1 MTSGLLRGC
10 RQVPN
15 WASWGGRSDPYAIKW
30 LSLGSATDYY
40 SKPATSHSPD
50 SVVTMWVKAT
60 DILVNGTNY
69 GLYGVY
75 DGTSGAD
82 IFSLELAG
90 DTTLGNTVELFIG
103 NTLLGSTHIGV
114 NWVNITIRWISGA
127 TELWVNGVIVSNSP
141 VSYSGV
147 ITHHTIGVTNRPPP
161 TAVNYLDMCIVD
173 EIAYFDV
180 PLDPVVIYNSGVP
193 LQYSD
198 TYPNL
203 IASYEVEKSTGSI
216 TAYYIFPTYY
226 PAALP
231 ASFSWG
237 SASLAGK
244 VEVTTDAMRSSD
256 NNPLA
261 DMATKYGDWVYGV
274 TSIALPR
281 TPLGSGIDMTAVAC
295 GLMPY
300 PAGGGFSTI
309 GYTGAFIGNKDEPDA
324 TPHMSKTTT
333 MASGD
338 STAYAASGGTDSLT
352 GVTDARAGRLFLP
365 RFVKR

>member
-30 LSLGSATDYY
+30 LSQGSTTDFY
-40 SKPATSHSPD
+40 SKAATTHLD
-50 SVVTMWVKAT
+50 DTVVTMWVKAT
-60 DILVNGTNY
+60 AQLANGINY

-75 DGTSGAD
+75 NSPSD
-82 IFSLELAG
+82 IFSLELVGSTA
-90 DTTLGNTVELFIG
+90 NG
-103 NTLLGSTHIGV
+103 NTLELFHMGTSLGTMIGLGT
-114 NWVNITIRWISGA
+114 NWHNITIRWISGN
-127 TELWVNGVIVSNSP
+127 TELWVDGVIQLTAA
-141 VSYSGV
+141 GV
-147 ITHHTIGVTNRPPP
+147 TYTGAITNHTIGVTNRPAPA
-161 TAVNYLDMCIVD
+161 TAKFLDMCIVD
-173 EIAYFDV
+173 EIAYFDA
-180 PLDPVVIYNSGVP
+180 PIDPVVIYNSGVP
-193 LQYSD
+193 LQYSN
-198 TYPNL
+198 TYLNL
-203 IASYEVEKSTGSI
+203 IASYEVEKATGSI
-216 TAYYIFPTYY
+216 TPNYIFPTYY
-226 PAALP
+226 PAAQP

-237 SASLAGK
+237 SVSTTGK
-244 VEVTTDAMRSSD
+244 VEVTTESLRSSD

-274 TSIALPR
+274 TSTALPR
-281 TPLGSGIDMTAVAC
+281 TPLGSGIDMTVVAC